1 MVIILVESRL
11 DCFVFILLLHS
22 LAPAVWNFFGFCI
35 EIFRRELAAVWYRN
49 DNVGGDGGCNN
60 IVLIIFIII

>member
-1 MVIILVESRL
+1 MFRVYTFTVQVGFSCLE
-11 DCFVFILLLHS
+11 FY
-22 LAPAVWNFFGFCI
+22 GFCI